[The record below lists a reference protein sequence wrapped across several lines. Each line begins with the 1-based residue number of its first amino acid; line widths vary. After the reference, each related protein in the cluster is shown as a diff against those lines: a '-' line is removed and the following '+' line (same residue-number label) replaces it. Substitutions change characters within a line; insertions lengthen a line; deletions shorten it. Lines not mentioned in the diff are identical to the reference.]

1 VKETFEIERYILP
14 SEANADRWLRLVR
27 EGLTERRDFLF
38 VAESKDRLVGFACV
52 SVFRGHPFEA
62 VKLAGATNG
71 VYVLPECRG
80 KGIGKKL
87 IVECLTKMQTE
98 GVSSVRLT
106 ALSGNETAV
115 RLYEEFVLKVGR
127 YGMTK
132 PFKH

>member
-1 VKETFEIERYILP
+1 
-14 SEANADRWLRLVR
+14 
-27 EGLTERRDFLF
+27 LTERRNFLL
-38 VAESKDRLVGFACV
+38 VAESKNIPVGFAYA

-62 VKLAGATNG
+62 TELAGAING

-106 ALSGNETAV
+106 VLSGNETAV
-115 RLYEEFVLKVGR
+115 RLYEELGFKVFR
-127 YGMTK
+127 YGMIK

>member
-1 VKETFEIERYILP
+1 
-14 SEANADRWLRLVR
+14 
-27 EGLTERRDFLF
+27 LTERRAFLF
-38 VAESKDRLVGFACV
+38 VAESKDSLVGFAYA

-62 VKLAGATNG
+62 VKLAGATND

-87 IVECLTKMQTE
+87 IVKCLTKMQTE

-106 ALSGNETAV
+106 VLSGNETAV
-115 RLYEEFVLKVGR
+115 RLYEELGFKVFR
-127 YGMTK
+127 YGMIK